1 MIDISVKKGKRM
13 KSIVE
18 ESLLRN
24 FEMIDPSAAARMV
37 GYEMPDKFSLII
49 TLDDGRKI
57 LYDDL
62 LDTTRYLNLYPDS
75 MTEEEIMMEFR
86 YRLRHAMSV
95 RGFNQIRLSEET
107 GIPVSMISRYLT
119 GDNIPSILK
128 VIQIAKAL
136 KCSLDE
142 LWYT

>member
-1 MIDISVKKGKRM
+1 MR
-13 KSIVE
+13 SIIE

-24 FEMIDPSAAARMV
+24 FEMIDPSSAARMV
-37 GYEMPDKFSLII
+37 SYEMPDKFSLLI
-49 TLDDGRKI
+49 TLDDGRKM

-62 LDTTRYLNLYPDS
+62 IDSTRYLNLDPDS
-75 MTEEEIMMEFR
+75 MTEEEIMNEFR
-86 YRLRHAMSV
+86 HRLRHAMSI

>member
-1 MIDISVKKGKRM
+1 MR
-13 KSIVE
+13 SIVE

-24 FEMIDPSAAARMV
+24 FEMIDPSSAARMV

-49 TLDDGRKI
+49 TLDDGSKI

-62 LDTTRYLNLYPDS
+62 LDTTRYLNLDPDS
-75 MTEEEIMMEFR
+75 MSEEEIMMEFR
-86 YRLRHAMSV
+86 YRLRHAMSI

-119 GDNIPSILK
+119 GDNVPSILK
-128 VIQIAKAL
+128 VIQIARAL